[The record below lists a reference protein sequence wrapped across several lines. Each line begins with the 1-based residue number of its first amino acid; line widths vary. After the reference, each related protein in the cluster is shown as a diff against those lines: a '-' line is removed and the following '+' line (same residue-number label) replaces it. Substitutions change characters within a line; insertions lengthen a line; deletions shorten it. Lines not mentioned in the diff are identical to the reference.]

1 LQIWINSWNK
11 DFFDAVEHKNWP
23 AFFHQMVI
31 CAAIVVI
38 SMATKTLHLTVMR
51 RLQYSWR
58 RWLSTHTVDRWLHD
72 TGFSRRAGRIR
83 RQGL

>member
-1 LQIWINSWNK
+1 MGADRQLDRSRRCPDTFADMSWNK

-31 CAAIVVI
+31 FAAIVGI
-38 SMATKTLHLTVMR
+38 SMATMALHLTVKR

-58 RWLSTHTVDRWLHD
+58 R
-72 TGFSRRAGRIR
+72 
-83 RQGL
+83 

>member
-1 LQIWINSWNK
+1 MSWNK

-31 CAAIVVI
+31 FAAIVGI
-38 SMATKTLHLTVMR
+38 SMATMALHLTVKR

-58 RWLSTHTVDRWLHD
+58 R
-72 TGFSRRAGRIR
+72 
-83 RQGL
+83 